1 MTRTGYRA
9 IGVAIA
15 VGLAWGLAAEAPPAG
30 AQTAAPIR
38 VGFSSAMTGPSAITG
53 EGVKWAAQMLAD
65 EYNAKGG
72 IAGRKIDPRS
82 ATRSARTATS
92 GRSG

>member
-30 AQTAAPIR
+30 A
-38 VGFSSAMTGPSAITG
+38 
-53 EGVKWAAQMLAD
+53 
-65 EYNAKGG
+65 
-72 IAGRKIDPRS
+72 
-82 ATRSARTATS
+82 
-92 GRSG
+92 